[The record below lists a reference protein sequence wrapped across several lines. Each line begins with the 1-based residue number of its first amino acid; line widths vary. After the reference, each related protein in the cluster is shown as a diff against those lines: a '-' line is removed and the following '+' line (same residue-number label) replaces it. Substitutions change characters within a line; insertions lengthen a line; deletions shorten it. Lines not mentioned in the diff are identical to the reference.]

1 MVLYYK
7 IYGHNGELVNKLI
20 TRKGIRSD
28 RAVSITEEEYDALN
42 VSADMELAELH
53 ANLTSTDYIACKIAE
68 GAATREDYADV
79 LAQRAKWRARINE
92 LMGE

>member
-42 VSADMELAELH
+42 VSADMELAELYM
-53 ANLTSTDYIACKIAE
+53 NLTSTDYIACKIAE

>member
-1 MVLYYK
+1 MHYYA
-7 IYGHNGELVNKLI
+7 IYGDDGSIINKRATRDVI
-20 TRKGIRSD
+20 TSPK
-28 RAVSITEEEYDALN
+28 AVEITKEEFDALN
-42 VSADMELAELH
+42 VKGPYELQQLH
-53 ANLTSTDYIACKIAE
+53 MNLTSTDYIACKIAE